1 MNREEFTA
9 LPPSMALSILLDILP
24 SGMVAKIEGIEKPKV
39 PFPPKYDMRVWRK
52 SGFQWASEMDLESL
66 TWFRDRSLKS
76 AESGGQYAEKDR
88 GTADKLERFTKYR
101 AVFPSSAI
109 NLTRGDDDVT
119 AATPSGKAKVW
130 TPLPKGDDNR
140 TDSGSDYSGNDSG
153 GGDDDSDIPF

>member
-24 SGMVAKIEGIEKPKV
+24 SGMTAKIEGIEKPKV
-39 PFPPKYDMRVWRK
+39 PLPPKYDMKVWR
-52 SGFQWASEMDLESL
+52 SGGAFQWASEMDLESL
-66 TWFRDRSLKS
+66 TWFRNRSLKS

-140 TDSGSDYSGNDSG
+140 TDSGNDSG
-153 GGDDDSDIPF
+153 GVGDDDIPF